1 MIRVG
6 EDLKLFELLASS
18 ESPLTV
24 EELSKETGAASTLLG
39 RILRY
44 LASMKL
50 IKETG
55 KDQYTSTNI
64 TKTLAVE
71 GNKAG
76 VYHQYVWHSG
86 I

>member
-6 EDLKLFELLASS
+6 EDLKVFELLTAS

-24 EELSKETGAASTLLG
+24 EELLKETGASSTLMG

-44 LASMKL
+44 FASMKL

-64 TKTLAVE
+64 TRTLAVS

-76 VYHQYVWHSG
+76 VYHQ
-86 I
+86 

>member
-18 ESPLTV
+18 ENSRTV
-24 EELSKETGAASTLLG
+24 DELSKETGAAPVFLG
-39 RILRY
+39 RVLRY

-55 KDQYTSTNI
+55 KDQYTSTNV
-64 TKTLAVE
+64 TKTLAVP
-71 GNKAG
+71 GNTAG
-76 VYHQYVWHSG
+76 VYHQ
-86 I
+86 